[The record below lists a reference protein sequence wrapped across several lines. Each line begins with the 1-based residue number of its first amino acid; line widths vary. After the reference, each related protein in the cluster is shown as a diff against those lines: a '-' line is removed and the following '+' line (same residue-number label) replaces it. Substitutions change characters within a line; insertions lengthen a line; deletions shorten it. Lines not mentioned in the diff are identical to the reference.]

1 MNAFAVD
8 WDVDTENE
16 LAAIYLAASD
26 PAAVTRA
33 QARADRLLAGDP
45 IGNGRWL
52 SEGLYHLVVFPLV
65 VYYSLDAGRRH
76 VQVTWVRYA
85 P

>member
-1 MNAFAVD
+1 MKH
-8 WDVDTENE
+8 
-16 LAAIYLAASD
+16 I
-26 PAAVTRA
+26 TRA

-52 SEGLYHLVVFPLV
+52 SEGLYQLVVFPLV
-65 VYYSLDAGRRH
+65 VNYSVDAGRRQA
-76 VQVTWVRYA
+76 QVTWVRYS